1 MSSFSGYETSSGLLP
16 ITQSK
21 YIKHFYKGAYA
32 PTHYHQGKVSIN
44 LQTHLGG
51 TCIRKRLFLHH
62 SINKHNWLMFNQ
74 ILDEN
79 HDTNI
84 HSDNDDGKRQRMS
97 TYSGDQLYTNVSVEI
112 NVCFLYPFILC
123 NR

>member
-1 MSSFSGYETSSGLLP
+1 
-16 ITQSK
+16 
-21 YIKHFYKGAYA
+21 
-32 PTHYHQGKVSIN
+32 
-44 LQTHLGG
+44 
-51 TCIRKRLFLHH
+51 
-62 SINKHNWLMFNQ
+62 MFNQ